1 MASLSGTQIKN
12 TYIGLL
18 KTTANDAITG
28 SLKRITD
35 GAGAS
40 SALQLS
46 SSQVKA
52 DSLLIENVSETNT
65 LTRFLT
71 WDDTAKT
78 VGYYNFSQSDPAV
91 SVSSTDTTA
100 TVTTGNNA
108 NNTFTLSEGTGISI
122 GVTGTTITITNDGV
136 DGASVAVDAATNKFS
151 VTDNASVT
159 KAVKLVGSGGTTVS
173 STLIDANNTLETTIS
188 SLERNVT
195 EKDFVLLT
203 GDRNLSASDSGKTLI
218 ALTSMNSGDG
228 LVLPEW
234 EAGLFFDII
243 FNTTGG
249 PWSLETYDENDGIF
263 GSLTIHSGAV
273 QNGSA
278 VTDVMVKC
286 GSTSFATNHNRS
298 VLTCFQHGST
308 DSGRPNK
315 INFANTYDNASS
327 DQLVGGITGSKFTI
341 MATSNNNWFVYG
353 DVHST
358 SSFNTNIEGEQGDAT
373 GTLESYHA
381 LNVFTTWTA
390 SNTDNGGR
398 D

>member
-1 MASLSGTQIKN
+1 MASLAGTQIKN
-12 TYIGLL
+12 TYTGLL

-35 GAGAS
+35 GAGAN

-71 WDDTAKT
+71 WDDAAKT

-91 SVSSTDTTA
+91 SVSSTATTA
-100 TVTTGNNA
+100 TVTTGSNV

-122 GVTGTTITITNDGV
+122 AVTGTTITITNDGV
-136 DGASVAVDAATNKFS
+136 DGASVAVDAANNKFS
-151 VTDNASVT
+151 VTDNASIT
-159 KAVKLVGSGGTTVS
+159 KAIKLVGSGGTTVS
-173 STLIDANNTLETTIS
+173 STLIDTNNTLETTIS
-188 SLERNVT
+188 SLDRNVT
-195 EKDFVLLT
+195 AKDFVQMT

-218 ALTSMNSGDG
+218 ALTAMNNGDG

-234 EAGLFFDII
+234 QEGLFFDII

-249 PWSLETYDENDGIF
+249 AWSLETYDENDGIY
-263 GSLTIHSGAV
+263 GQLTLHSGAV
-273 QNGSA
+273 QNGDA
-278 VTDVMVKC
+278 VTNALVKC
-286 GSTSFATNHNRS
+286 GSTNFALNHTRS
-298 VLTCFQHGST
+298 VLTCFQHATS

-315 INFANTYDNASS
+315 INFANTYDNAT
-327 DQLVGGITGSKFTI
+327 DEQLVGGISGSKITI
-341 MATSNNNWFVYG
+341 MATFDNNWFVYG

-358 SSFNTNIEGEQGDAT
+358 NSFNTNIAGEQDDPT
-373 GTLESYHA
+373 GTLEPYYA
-381 LNVFTTWTA
+381 LNVFTTWNS
-390 SNTDNGGR
+390 SNTDNDGR